1 VTQLRTDGKASVV
14 AEVTLTGP
22 SGEPLD
28 SARATGIGER
38 LIFFKG
44 RQVLAVANS

>member
-14 AEVTLTGP
+14 AEVTLPGP

-28 SARATGIGER
+28 SARTTGVGER
-38 LIFFKG
+38 PIFFED
-44 RQVLAVANS
+44 RQVLAVANW